1 MAKTKSFFGNNAP
14 YFIVMVLMCSLLW
27 FGSFVGADHVYAD
40 GFTDGAKVGTGGA
53 GQVKEI
59 TDTLKEWI
67 LVLRIIGAVIAVAG
81 AVIGAIIF
89 SVSLGNAQNRAKG
102 TAAMLAAI
110 VGIIIIAKAPSLA
123 DYFIA
128 KAGTTTATTTN

>member
-1 MAKTKSFFGNNAP
+1 MVKFKRFFKEGTSYFLVLAMMFSF
-14 YFIVMVLMCSLLW
+14 LSL
-27 FGSFVGADHVYAD
+27 GAFVGVDQVHAV
-40 GFTDGAKVGTGGA
+40 TDFKTGATVGTGGT
-53 GQVKEI
+53 GQVTEI
-59 TDTLKEWI
+59 TTTLKEWI

-81 AVIGAIIF
+81 AVIGAIMF

-102 TAAMLAAI
+102 TGAMLAAI

-128 KAGTTTATTTN
+128 KAAT

>member
-1 MAKTKSFFGNNAP
+1 MAKSKNLIRKSSSYLLVF
-14 YFIVMVLMCSLLW
+14 VLMFSFLT
-27 FGSFVGADHVYAD
+27 FGSFVGVDQVHA
-40 GFTDGAKVGTGGA
+40 TDFKTGATVGNGGTG
-53 GQVKEI
+53 QVTEI
-59 TDTLKEWI
+59 TSTLKEWI

-81 AVIGAIIF
+81 AVIGAIMF

-123 DYFIA
+123 DYFIT
-128 KAGTTTATTTN
+128 KAGT